1 MLFELKEESGKVS
14 SIEPVPFKDFSAYGK
29 LEKDLEN
36 LIADNLLGV
45 LFEEAK
51 LLTLSQE
58 RARQAEADIYAL
70 NEAGDLVIFELKRAS
85 VSKDAVQQGLRYAQD
100 AGVWSFAKLQKK
112 YRTYSESNESLV
124 EAHKEAFD
132 LEHALDQASF
142 NTKQHILIIGSASDE
157 SLRTSVDYWKKNGVS
172 IDFLPYRVYENNGH
186 RFFEL
191 FAPPYDIHKNPAE
204 SKGVLFDT
212 NRSSDEESLWSML
225 ENSRVEAYGK
235 AKRFVKHVNVGDIIF
250 FSHKRSGV
258 VAAAKV
264 VSAVKTL
271 DDHTLYR
278 DVEFLTPTPQ
288 RGEPLK
294 ALKFSKVSDVV
305 SKKFYWAR
313 TIKVPYLS
321 IDESKLLL
329 EELARLKPRT

>member
-1 MLFELKEESGKVS
+1 MLFEIKEESGKIS

-58 RARQAEADIYAL
+58 RARQSEADIYAL

-100 AGVWSFAKLQKK
+100 AGVWSFSKLQKVF
-112 YRTYSESNESLV
+112 RTYSESNESLV
-124 EAHKEAFD
+124 EAHMKAFD

-157 SLRTSVDYWKKNGVS
+157 SLRTSVDYWKKHGVS
-172 IDFLPYRVYENNGH
+172 IDFLPYRVYENNGQK
-186 RFFEL
+186 FFEF
-191 FAPPYDIHKNPAE
+191 FAPPYDIHINPSE

-212 NRSSDEESLWSML
+212 NKSSDEESLWSML
-225 ENSRVEAYGK
+225 ENCRVEAYGK
-235 AKRFVKHVNVGDIIF
+235 AKRFVKHVNVGDIVF
-250 FSHKRSGV
+250 FSHTGSGV
-258 VAAAKV
+258 LAAAKV
-264 VSAVKTL
+264 TSAVKTL
-271 DDHTLYR
+271 DDYTLYR
-278 DVEFLTPTPQ
+278 DVEFLTPIPK

-294 ALKFSKVSDVV
+294 ALKFSKVSEVV
-305 SKKFYWAR
+305 GKKFYWAR

-321 IDESKLLL
+321 LEESKILL
-329 EELARLKPRT
+329 EELTKFKLRA